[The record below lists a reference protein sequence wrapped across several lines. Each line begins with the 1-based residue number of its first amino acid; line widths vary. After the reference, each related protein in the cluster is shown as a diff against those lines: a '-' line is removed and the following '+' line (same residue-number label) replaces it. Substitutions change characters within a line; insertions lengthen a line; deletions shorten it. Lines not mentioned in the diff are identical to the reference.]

1 MGLLSIRAIVQCY
14 VYSFA
19 LRLVG
24 DPEAIHMS
32 EKSAVVR
39 TADRIENAWSAC
51 GGNPAGAIAAGHR
64 GGSSNTAAS
73 QFYGVVFS

>member
-1 MGLLSIRAIVQCY
+1 MNVPETHSILAGRTERMDGLLSIKAIVQCY

-32 EKSAVVR
+32 EKSPMVR
-39 TADRIENAWSAC
+39 SAARIENAWSLC
-51 GGNPAGAIAAGHR
+51 GG
-64 GGSSNTAAS
+64 
-73 QFYGVVFS
+73 